1 MTEIRVT
8 YAGLISL
15 IGGIISIFT
24 GVIFTL
30 IITRTVTPEEYGT
43 WGLIVGLITYVSL
56 IGPIVSYWS
65 TRDTARNIQSGKTA
79 VLSSILLSI
88 GAISIYI
95 LISYLMGNYTNVER
109 NVLLFAAI
117 LIPTMFVNGILMAI
131 NLGWKPHAISYGTI
145 AYGISS
151 IPLALFLIYYL
162 DFGVA
167 GIIISVFLANIAS
180 ILILFFYAKEKI
192 ANQFDKKIL
201 KKWLKF
207 SWLPIYPGIAI
218 LVTGF
223 DISIFT
229 IITGSVVGL
238 AFWTAALVLPGMITH
253 TGLISRAVYAKLLEE
268 KTGFMSQ
275 NLTLVFYFGIIFI
288 SLAITF
294 ARPGLY
300 ALNPIY
306 EIAAPVA
313 IILSFEIFLSV
324 FTNIFLL
331 ALAGVERVDKFE
343 NSTFKDYIKSK
354 LFFPQTIRLIQASIY
369 ILILAVGLLILVGF
383 GRSDQELLLFWA
395 SIALVTQIPL
405 VCVLYYFVRKSITIK
420 IEISRIA
427 KFSLTAIGTFG
438 LTYILTTQF
447 LVYSP
452 DIILFIPNVL
462 MFGALGVGL
471 YIIITY
477 LIDNKIRSLVHAI
490 IYEIKIKKPK
500 K

>member
-1 MTEIRVT
+1 LTEIRVT
-8 YAGLISL
+8 YTGLISL

-43 WGLIVGLITYVSL
+43 WGLIVALITYVSL

-79 VLSSILLSI
+79 VLSTILLSI

-117 LIPTMFVNGILMAI
+117 LIPTIFVNGILTAI

-162 DFGVA
+162 DFGIA

-218 LVTGF
+218 LVAGF

-238 AFWTAALVLPGMITH
+238 AFWVAALVLPGMITH

-268 KTGFMSQ
+268 KTKEFMSE
-275 NLTLVFYFGIIFI
+275 NLTLVFYFGIILI
-288 SLAITF
+288 SLVITF

-306 EIAAPVA
+306 EIAFPVA
-313 IILSFEIFLSV
+313 IIMSFEVFLSV

-331 ALAGVERVDKFE
+331 SLAGIERVDKFE
-343 NSTFKDYIKSK
+343 NSTFKDYLKSK
-354 LFFPQTIRLIQASIY
+354 LFFPQTIRLIQTSIY
-369 ILILAVGLLILVGF
+369 VLILTVGLLILVGF
-383 GRSDQELLLFWA
+383 GSSNQELLLFWA
-395 SIALVTQIPL
+395 SIALITQIPL
-405 VCVLYYFVRKSITIK
+405 VCVLYYLVQKNIMIK
-420 IEISRIA
+420 LEISRIV
-427 KFSLTAIGTFG
+427 KFSLTGIGVFG
-438 LTYILTTQF
+438 FTHVLITQF

-452 DIILFIPNVL
+452 DIASFIPNVL
-462 MFGALGVGL
+462 MFASFGVGL

-477 LIDNKIRSLVHAI
+477 LIDNKIRNLVHAV
-490 IYEIKIKKPK
+490 IYEIKTKKS
-500 K
+500 

>member
-1 MTEIRVT
+1 LSNIRVT
-8 YAGLISL
+8 YSGLISL

-30 IITRTVTPEEYGT
+30 IITRSVTPEEYGT
-43 WGLIVGLITYVSL
+43 WGLILALITYVML

-79 VLSSILLSI
+79 ILSSMLLSI
-88 GAISIYI
+88 GAVSIYI
-95 LISYLMGNYTNVER
+95 LISYLMGNYTNVEK

-117 LIPTMFVNGILMAI
+117 LIPAMFVNGILAAI
-131 NLGWKPHAISYGTI
+131 NLGWKPHAISYGTL

-167 GIIISVFLANIAS
+167 GIIISVFLANIIS
-180 ILILFFYAKEKI
+180 IIILFCYAKEKI
-192 ANQFDKKIL
+192 TNQFNKTFL

-207 SWLPIYPGIAI
+207 SWIPIYPGIAI
-218 LVTGF
+218 LVAGF

-229 IITGSVVGL
+229 IITGSVIGL
-238 AFWTAALVLPGMITH
+238 AFWTAAMVLPAIITH
-253 TGLISRAVYAKLLEE
+253 TGLISRAIYAKLLEE
-268 KTGFMSQ
+268 KTKEFMSE
-275 NLTLVFYFGIIFI
+275 NLTLVFYFGILLT
-288 SLAITF
+288 SLVITF

-306 EIAAPVA
+306 EIAFPVA
-313 IILSFEIFLSV
+313 IILSFEVFLSV

-331 ALAGVERVDKFE
+331 SLAGVERVDKFE

-354 LFFPQTIRLIQASIY
+354 LFFPQTIRLIQTSIY
-369 ILILAVGLLILVGF
+369 VLILSIGLLILVGF
-383 GRSDQELLLFWA
+383 GSSDQELLLFWA

-405 VCVLYYFVRKSITIK
+405 VCILYYFVRKSIMIK

-427 KFSLTAIGTFG
+427 KFSLTAIGAFG
-438 LTYILTTQF
+438 LTYVLTTQF

-452 DIILFIPNVL
+452 DIISFIPNVL
-462 MFGALGVGL
+462 MFGSLGVGL

-477 LIDNKIRSLVHAI
+477 LIDNKIRNLVQSI
-490 IYEIKIKKPK
+490 IKEIKTRTF
-500 K
+500 

>member
-8 YAGLISL
+8 YTGLISL

-30 IITRTVTPEEYGT
+30 IITRSVTPEEYGT

-117 LIPTMFVNGILMAI
+117 LIPTMFVNGILIAI

-192 ANQFDKKIL
+192 ADQFDKKIL

-218 LVTGF
+218 LVAGF

-238 AFWTAALVLPGMITH
+238 AFWVAALALPSMITH

-275 NLTLVFYFGIIFI
+275 NLTLVFYFGIVFT
-288 SLAITF
+288 SLVITF

-306 EIAAPVA
+306 EIAAPVT
-313 IILSFEIFLSV
+313 IILSFYVFLSV

-331 ALAGVERVDKFE
+331 SLAGVERVDKFE

-354 LFFPQTIRLIQASIY
+354 LFFPQTIRLIQTSIY
-369 ILILAVGLLILVGF
+369 VLILTVGLLILVGF
-383 GRSDQELLLFWA
+383 GSSDQELLLFWA

-405 VCVLYYFVRKSITIK
+405 VCILYYLVRKNITIK
-420 IEISRIA
+420 LEIPSII
-427 KFSLTAIGTFG
+427 KFLLTAIGVFG
-438 LTYILTTQF
+438 LTHVLTTQF

-452 DIILFIPNVL
+452 DIPSFIPNVL
-462 MFGALGVGL
+462 MFAAFGVGL

-477 LIDNKIRSLVHAI
+477 LIDNKIRNLVHAV
-490 IYEIKIKKPK
+490 IYEIKTKKS
-500 K
+500 

>member
-1 MTEIRVT
+1 MSNIRVT
-8 YAGLISL
+8 YSGLISL
-15 IGGIISIFT
+15 TGGIISIFT
-24 GVIFTL
+24 GIIFTL
-30 IITRTVTPEEYGT
+30 IITRSVTPEEYGT

-79 VLSSILLSI
+79 ILSSILLSI

-117 LIPTMFVNGILMAI
+117 LIPTMFVNGILIAI
-131 NLGWKPHAISYGTI
+131 NLGWKPHAISYGTL

-162 DFGVA
+162 DFGVT

-180 ILILFFYAKEKI
+180 IIILFFYAKEKI
-192 ANQFDKKIL
+192 TNQFDKKIL

-218 LVTGF
+218 LVAGF

-238 AFWTAALVLPGMITH
+238 AFWVAALVLPGMITH

-275 NLTLVFYFGIIFI
+275 NLTLVFYFGIVFT
-288 SLAITF
+288 SLVITF

-306 EIAAPVA
+306 EIAAPVT
-313 IILSFEIFLSV
+313 IILSFYVFLSV

-331 ALAGVERVDKFE
+331 SLAGVERVDKFE

-354 LFFPQTIRLIQASIY
+354 LFFPQTIRLIQTSIY
-369 ILILAVGLLILVGF
+369 VLILTVGLLILVGF
-383 GRSDQELLLFWA
+383 GSSDQELLLFWA

-405 VCVLYYFVRKSITIK
+405 VCILYYFVRKSITIK

-427 KFSLTAIGTFG
+427 KFSLTAIGAFG
-438 LTYILTTQF
+438 LTHVLTTQF

-452 DIILFIPNVL
+452 DIVSFIPNVL
-462 MFGALGVGL
+462 MFASFGVGL

-477 LIDNKIRSLVHAI
+477 LIDNKIRNLVHAV
-490 IYEIKIKKPK
+490 IYEIKTKKS
-500 K
+500 

>member
-1 MTEIRVT
+1 LSGIRVT
-8 YAGLISL
+8 YTGLISL

-30 IITRTVTPEEYGT
+30 IITRTVTAEEYGT
-43 WGLIVGLITYVSL
+43 WGLIIGLITYVML
-56 IGPIVSYWS
+56 IGPVVSYWS

-79 VLSSILLSI
+79 ILSSMLLSI
-88 GAISIYI
+88 GAVSIYI
-95 LISYLMGNYTNVER
+95 VISYLMSNYTNVEQ

-117 LIPTMFVNGILMAI
+117 LIPTMFINGILTAI
-131 NLGWKPHAISYGTI
+131 NLGWKPHAISYGTL

-167 GIIISVFLANIAS
+167 GIIISVFLANIIS
-180 ILILFFYAKEKI
+180 IIILFCYAKEKI
-192 ANQFDKKIL
+192 ANQFHKTIL

-207 SWLPIYPGIAI
+207 SWVPIYPGIAI
-218 LVTGF
+218 LVAGF

-229 IITGSVVGL
+229 IITGSVIGL
-238 AFWTAALVLPGMITH
+238 AFWTAAMVLPAMISH

-268 KTGFMSQ
+268 KTKEFMTE
-275 NLTLVFYFGIIFI
+275 NLTLVFYFGIILI
-288 SLAITF
+288 SLVITF

-306 EIAAPVA
+306 EIAFPVA
-313 IILSFEIFLSV
+313 IIMSFEVFLSV

-331 ALAGVERVDKFE
+331 SLAGIEKVDKFE
-343 NSTFKDYIKSK
+343 NSTFKDYLKSK
-354 LFFPQTIRLIQASIY
+354 LFFPHTIRLIQTCIC
-369 ILILAVGLLILVGF
+369 ILILTVGLLILVGF
-383 GRSDQELLLFWA
+383 GSSNQELLLFWA

-405 VCVLYYFVRKSITIK
+405 VCVLYYLVQKSITIK
-420 IEISRIA
+420 LEISRIV
-427 KFSLTAIGTFG
+427 KFLLTAIGAFG
-438 LTYILTTQF
+438 FTYILTTQF

-452 DIILFIPNVL
+452 DITSFIPNVL
-462 MFGALGVGL
+462 MFASLGVGL

-477 LIDNKIRSLVHAI
+477 LIDKKIRNLVHAV
-490 IYEIKIKKPK
+490 IYEIKTKKS
-500 K
+500 

>member
-1 MTEIRVT
+1 MSGIRVT
-8 YAGLISL
+8 YTGLISL

-30 IITRTVTPEEYGT
+30 IITRSVTPEEYGT
-43 WGLIVGLITYVSL
+43 WGLIIGLITYVML

-79 VLSSILLSI
+79 IWSTLLLSV

-95 LISYLMGNYTNVER
+95 IISYLMGNYTNVEQ

-117 LIPTMFVNGILMAI
+117 LIPVIFVNGILTAI
-131 NLGWKPHAISYGTI
+131 NLGWKPHAISYGTL

-151 IPLALFLIYYL
+151 IPFALFLIYYL
-162 DFGVA
+162 DFGVT
-167 GIIISVFLANIAS
+167 GIIISVFLANMIS
-180 ILILFFYAKEKI
+180 IIILFFYAKEKI
-192 ANQFDKKIL
+192 ANQFNKTIL
-201 KKWLKF
+201 KKWFKL
-207 SWLPIYPGIAI
+207 SWIPIYPGIAI
-218 LVTGF
+218 LVAGF

-229 IITGSVVGL
+229 IITGSVIGL
-238 AFWTAALVLPGMITH
+238 AFWTAAMVLPATISH

-268 KTGFMSQ
+268 KTKEFMSE
-275 NLTLVFYFGIIFI
+275 NLTLVFYFGIILI
-288 SLAITF
+288 SLVVTF

-306 EIAAPVA
+306 EIVFPVA
-313 IILSFEIFLSV
+313 IIMSFEVFLTV
-324 FTNIFLL
+324 LVNIFLL
-331 ALAGVERVDKFE
+331 SLAGIEKVDKFE
-343 NSTFKDYIKSK
+343 NSTFKDYLKSK
-354 LFFPQTIRLIQASIY
+354 LFFPQTIRLIQTCIY
-369 ILILAVGLLILVGF
+369 VLILTVGLLILVGF
-383 GRSDQELLLFWA
+383 GSSNQELLLFWA

-405 VCVLYYFVRKSITIK
+405 VCILYYFVRKSIMIK

-427 KFSLTAIGTFG
+427 KFSLTAIGAFG
-438 LTYILTTQF
+438 LTYVLTTQF

-452 DIILFIPNVL
+452 DIISFIPNVL
-462 MFGALGVGL
+462 MFGSLGIGL

-490 IYEIKIKKPK
+490 IYEIKIKKP
-500 K
+500 

>member
-8 YAGLISL
+8 YTGLISL

-30 IITRTVTPEEYGT
+30 IITRSVTPEEYGT
-43 WGLIVGLITYVSL
+43 WGLIIGLITYVTL

-65 TRDTARNIQSGKTA
+65 TRDTVTNIQSGKTA
-79 VLSSILLSI
+79 ILSSLLLSI

-109 NVLLFAAI
+109 NILLFAAI
-117 LIPTMFVNGILMAI
+117 LIPAMFVNGILAAI
-131 NLGWKPHAISYGTI
+131 NLGWKPHAISYGTL

-167 GIIISVFLANIAS
+167 GIIISVFLANIIS
-180 ILILFFYAKEKI
+180 IIILFCYAKEKI
-192 ANQFDKKIL
+192 TNQFNKTFL

-207 SWLPIYPGIAI
+207 SWVPIYPGIAI
-218 LVTGF
+218 LVAGF

-229 IITGSVVGL
+229 IITGSVIGL
-238 AFWTAALVLPGMITH
+238 AFWTAAMVLPGIITH
-253 TGLISRAVYAKLLEE
+253 TGLISRAIYAKLLEE
-268 KTGFMSQ
+268 KTKEFMSE
-275 NLTLVFYFGIIFI
+275 NLTLVFYFGIILI
-288 SLAITF
+288 SLVITF

-306 EIAAPVA
+306 EIAFPVA
-313 IILSFEIFLSV
+313 IIMSFEVFLSV

-331 ALAGVERVDKFE
+331 SLAGVERVDKFE

-354 LFFPQTIRLIQASIY
+354 LFFPQTIRLIQTSIY
-369 ILILAVGLLILVGF
+369 VLILTVGLLILVGF
-383 GRSDQELLLFWA
+383 GSSNQELLLFWA

-405 VCVLYYFVRKSITIK
+405 VCILYYFVRKSIMIK

-427 KFSLTAIGTFG
+427 KFSLTAIGAFG

-447 LVYSP
+447 LVYSS
-452 DIILFIPNVL
+452 DIISFIPNVL
-462 MFGALGVGL
+462 MFGLLGVGL

-477 LIDNKIRSLVHAI
+477 LIDNKIRNLVHAI
-490 IYEIKIKKPK
+490 IYEIKTKKS
-500 K
+500 

>member
-1 MTEIRVT
+1 MSNIRVT
-8 YAGLISL
+8 YSGLISL

-24 GVIFTL
+24 GIIFTL
-30 IITRTVTPEEYGT
+30 IITRSVTPEEYGT

-109 NVLLFAAI
+109 SVLLFAAI
-117 LIPTMFVNGILMAI
+117 LIPTMFINGILMAI

-218 LVTGF
+218 LVAGF

-238 AFWTAALVLPGMITH
+238 AFWTAALVLPSMISH
-253 TGLISRAVYAKLLEE
+253 TGLISRAIYAKLLEE

-275 NLTLVFYFGIIFI
+275 NLTLVFYFGIVFT
-288 SLAITF
+288 SLVITF

-306 EIAAPVA
+306 EIAAPVT
-313 IILSFEIFLSV
+313 IILSFYVFLSV

-331 ALAGVERVDKFE
+331 SLAGVERIDKFE

-354 LFFPQTIRLIQASIY
+354 LFFPQTIRLIQTSIY
-369 ILILAVGLLILVGF
+369 VLILAIGLLILVGF
-383 GRSDQELLLFWA
+383 GSSDQELLLFWA

-427 KFSLTAIGTFG
+427 KFSLTAIGVFG
-438 LTYILTTQF
+438 LTYVLTTQF

-452 DIILFIPNVL
+452 DIISFIPNVL
-462 MFGALGVGL
+462 MFGLLGVGL

-477 LIDNKIRSLVHAI
+477 LIDNKIRNLVHAI
-490 IYEIKIKKPK
+490 IKEIKTRTF
-500 K
+500 

>member
-1 MTEIRVT
+1 MSDIRVT
-8 YAGLISL
+8 YTGLISL

-30 IITRTVTPEEYGT
+30 IITRSVTPEEYGT

-117 LIPTMFVNGILMAI
+117 LIPAMFVNGILIAI

-180 ILILFFYAKEKI
+180 IIILFFYAKEKI
-192 ANQFDKKIL
+192 TNQFDKKIL

-218 LVTGF
+218 LVAGF

-238 AFWTAALVLPGMITH
+238 AFWVAALVLPGMITH

-275 NLTLVFYFGIIFI
+275 NLTLVFYFGIIFT
-288 SLAITF
+288 SLVITF

-306 EIAAPVA
+306 EIAAPVT
-313 IILSFEIFLSV
+313 IILSFYVFLSV

-331 ALAGVERVDKFE
+331 SLAGVERVDKFE

-354 LFFPQTIRLIQASIY
+354 LFFPQTIRLIQTSIY
-369 ILILAVGLLILVGF
+369 VLILTVGLLILVGF
-383 GRSDQELLLFWA
+383 GSSDQELLLFWA

-405 VCVLYYFVRKSITIK
+405 VCILYYLVRKNITIK
-420 IEISRIA
+420 LEIPSII
-427 KFSLTAIGTFG
+427 KFLLTAIGVFG
-438 LTYILTTQF
+438 LTHVLTTQF

-452 DIILFIPNVL
+452 DIPSFIPNVL
-462 MFGALGVGL
+462 MFASFGVGL

-477 LIDNKIRSLVHAI
+477 LIDNKIRNLVHAV
-490 IYEIKIKKPK
+490 IYEIKTKKS
-500 K
+500 

>member
-1 MTEIRVT
+1 MSDIRVT
-8 YAGLISL
+8 YTGLISL

-30 IITRTVTPEEYGT
+30 IITRSVTPEEYGT

-117 LIPTMFVNGILMAI
+117 LIPTMFINGILIAI
-131 NLGWKPHAISYGTI
+131 NLGWKPHAISYGTL

-218 LVTGF
+218 LVAGF

-229 IITGSVVGL
+229 IITGSVIGL
-238 AFWTAALVLPGMITH
+238 AFWTAAMVFPAMISH
-253 TGLISRAVYAKLLEE
+253 TGLISRAIYAKLLEE
-268 KTGFMSQ
+268 KTKEFMSE
-275 NLTLVFYFGIIFI
+275 NLTLVFYFGIILI
-288 SLAITF
+288 SLVITF

-300 ALNPIY
+300 ALIPFF
-306 EIAAPVA
+306 EFAAPIT
-313 IILSFEIFLSV
+313 IILSFEVFLSV

-331 ALAGVERVDKFE
+331 SLAGVERVDKFE

-354 LFFPQTIRLIQASIY
+354 LFFPQTIRLIQTSIY
-369 ILILAVGLLILVGF
+369 VLILTVGLLILVGF
-383 GRSDQELLLFWA
+383 GSSDQELLLFWA

-427 KFSLTAIGTFG
+427 KFSLTAIGVFG
-438 LTYILTTQF
+438 LTYVLTTQF

-452 DIILFIPNVL
+452 DIISFIPNVL
-462 MFGALGVGL
+462 MFGSFGIGL

-490 IYEIKIKKPK
+490 IYEIKIKKP
-500 K
+500 

>member
-1 MTEIRVT
+1 M
-8 YAGLISL
+8 
-15 IGGIISIFT
+15 GGILSICT

-30 IITRTVTPEEYGT
+30 IITRSVTPEEYGT

-88 GAISIYI
+88 GAISIYVV
-95 LISYLMGNYTNVER
+95 ISYFMGNYTNVEQ

-117 LIPTMFVNGILMAI
+117 LIPTMFINGILVAI
-131 NLGWKPHAISYGTI
+131 NLGWKPHAISYGTL
-145 AYGISS
+145 AYGISL

-162 DFGVA
+162 DFGIA

-207 SWLPIYPGIAI
+207 SWLPIYPGIAV
-218 LVTGF
+218 LVAGF

-229 IITGSVVGL
+229 IITGSVIGL
-238 AFWTAALVLPGMITH
+238 AFWTAAMALPAMISH
-253 TGLISRAVYAKLLEE
+253 TALISRAIYAKLLEE

-275 NLTLVFYFGIIFI
+275 NLTLVFYFGIIFT
-288 SLAITF
+288 SLVITF

-306 EIAAPVA
+306 EIAFPVA
-313 IILSFEIFLSV
+313 IIMSFTIFLSV

-331 ALAGVERVDKFE
+331 SLAGIEKVDKFE
-343 NSTFKDYIKSK
+343 NSTFKDYLKSK
-354 LFFPQTIRLIQASIY
+354 LFFPQTIRLIQTTIY
-369 ILILAVGLLILVGF
+369 ILILTIGLLILVGS
-383 GRSDQELLLFWA
+383 GGSNQELLLFWA
-395 SIALVTQIPL
+395 SISLVTQIPL
-405 VCVLYYFVRKSITIK
+405 VCVLYYLVQKNIVIKLEIPSIIK
-420 IEISRIA
+420 
-427 KFSLTAIGTFG
+427 FLLTAIGVFG
-438 LTYILTTQF
+438 LTYVLTTQF

-452 DIILFIPNVL
+452 DIASFIPNVL
-462 MFGALGVGL
+462 MFASFGIGL

-477 LIDNKIRSLVHAI
+477 LIDNKIRNLVHAI
-490 IYEIKIKKPK
+490 IYEIKTKKS
-500 K
+500 

>member
-1 MTEIRVT
+1 LTEIRVT

-30 IITRTVTPEEYGT
+30 IITRSVTPEEYGT

-109 NVLLFAAI
+109 SVLLFAAI
-117 LIPTMFVNGILMAI
+117 LIPTMFINGILMAI

-218 LVTGF
+218 LVAGF

-238 AFWTAALVLPGMITH
+238 AFWVAALVLPGMITH

-275 NLTLVFYFGIIFI
+275 NLTLVFYFGIIFT
-288 SLAITF
+288 SLVITF

-306 EIAAPVA
+306 EIAAPIT
-313 IILSFEIFLSV
+313 IILSFYVFLSV

-331 ALAGVERVDKFE
+331 SLAGVERVDKFE

-354 LFFPQTIRLIQASIY
+354 LFFPQTIRLIQTSIY
-369 ILILAVGLLILVGF
+369 VLILTVGLLILVGF
-383 GRSDQELLLFWA
+383 GSSDQELLLFWA

-405 VCVLYYFVRKSITIK
+405 VCILYYLVQKNIMIKLEIPSIVKFV
-420 IEISRIA
+420 
-427 KFSLTAIGTFG
+427 LTAIGVFG
-438 LTYILTTQF
+438 FTYVLTTQF

-452 DIILFIPNVL
+452 DIVSFIPNVL
-462 MFGALGVGL
+462 MFASFGIGL

-477 LIDNKIRSLVHAI
+477 LIDNKIRNLVHAI
-490 IYEIKIKKPK
+490 IYEIKTKKS
-500 K
+500 